1 MVELKSPESTSSMMP
16 MEEAFKSE
24 ELLSVWF
31 SSLDLCG
38 VADCDVCELSS
49 KVLNTVIK
57 YTKDPAF
64 ISEDYVLEFVLLVL
78 GLGVLELAVEVVELE
93 EEEVVLVGVQV
104 LLGLQVDG
112 HVVLD
117 GQVEDVAQVEQVLVS
132 DALCQKWL
140 YLTCFEGV
148 HTCS

>member
-117 GQVEDVAQVEQVLVS
+117 G
-132 DALCQKWL
+132 
-140 YLTCFEGV
+140 
-148 HTCS
+148 